1 MQENSLMTLADFQI
15 DIITPETA
23 AAIDIHNSIIASM
36 KDAAS
41 AMVSLCESLKRM
53 RDTKGYESLGFKNF
67 EDYTEKACG
76 IKKRQAYNYIQTYER
91 LGGSFLQS
99 NAQLGITKLQLLTE
113 VCAVDRYD
121 FVEDNDLENMS
132 VTEVKK
138 LVAQAKDR
146 GEQIDLLEDK
156 LKSALDEIKEL
167 NSRPVDVAV
176 QQPSDAELQK
186 MVDERTA
193 EMQTEFADK
202 EKALKADYKKKLAA
216 AKDKAQKKAA
226 DEKQKAVAEARTAA
240 IEEAKAEFEE
250 KIKSAE
256 QEKADAL
263 KKAEQ
268 MAARLDKNADAD
280 LVTASLYFTEAQKQ
294 LDNFFASVKKI
305 ETSNPERAD
314 KLRAVAATQ
323 LNSYISGGNK
333 Q

>member
-138 LVAQAKDR
+138 LVAQAKDQ

-202 EKALKADYKKKLAA
+202 EKALKADYKKKLSA

-280 LVTASLYFTEAQKQ
+280 LVKASLYFTEAQKQ
-294 LDNFFASVKKI
+294 LESFSASLNKI
-305 ETSNPERAD
+305 KESDPDKAD
-314 KLRAVAATQ
+314 KL
-323 LNSYISGGNK
+323 K
-333 Q
+333 QVVVNFLKEFIER

>member
-36 KDAAS
+36 KAAAS
-41 AMVSLCESLKRM
+41 AMVSLCASLKRM

-138 LVAQAKDR
+138 LVAQAKDQ
-146 GEQIDLLEDK
+146 GEQIDLLKDK

-202 EKALKADYKKKLAA
+202 EKALKADYKKKLSA

-226 DEKQKAVAEARTAA
+226 AEKQKAVAEARTAA

-305 ETSNPERAD
+305 EISNPERAD
-314 KLRAVAATQ
+314 KLRAVASTQ
-323 LNSYISGGNK
+323 LNSYIGGRG
-333 Q
+333 